1 MKSLRKNATWL
12 LLVGFLFWIAQAEAG
27 SGARTGTAGGQELLI
42 PVGGV
47 GIAMGGAYASGITG
61 VEAIYWNP
69 AGIPVFNGSTEALFS
84 HMNYLAS
91 INVEYAAVAAKLGGV
106 GTLAFSVQSL
116 GFGAIP
122 VTTVEQPDG
131 TGDTYSPTYLTLG
144 LSYARQMTDK
154 IYFGA
159 TAKLVTENIL
169 RESANGVAFDFGLQY
184 HSSVTGLKFGVVMK
198 NIGPMMQFSGPDL
211 EQSVQLPGTEPG
223 TQPRPV
229 SITAQSF
236 DLPTTLEFG
245 ASYDYGFADNSRI
258 TLSGSFLNHNYQYDD
273 FKLGAEV
280 MYNDLVFLRG
290 GYLMSPDTPTGD
302 RVFGFSAGG
311 GLKFKLSENLNVAFD
326 YAYRATDF
334 FVDNQVFAVRVGF

>member
-1 MKSLRKNATWL
+1 MKSLRKNATWI

-47 GIAMGGAYASGITG
+47 GIAMGGSYASGIRG

-69 AGIPVFNGSTEALFS
+69 AGIPGFTGSTEAIFS

-91 INVEYAAVAAKLGGV
+91 INVEYAAVAAKLGGF
-106 GTLAFSVQSL
+106 GTMAFSVQSL
-116 GFGAIP
+116 GFGDIP
-122 VTTVEQPDG
+122 VTTVELPDG

-159 TAKLVTENIL
+159 TAKLVTESIL

-184 HSSVTGLKFGVVMK
+184 HSSVAGLKFGVVMK
-198 NIGPMMQFSGPDL
+198 NIGPTMKFSGPDL

-223 TQPRPV
+223 AQPRPV
-229 SITAQSF
+229 AITAQGF

-280 MYNDLVFLRG
+280 MYNDLLFLRG
-290 GYLMSPDTPTGD
+290 GYLMSPDTPTED

-311 GLKFKLSENLNVAFD
+311 GLKFKVSENLNVAFD
-326 YAYRATDF
+326 YAYRSTDF
-334 FVDNQVFAVRVGF
+334 FADNQVFAVRVGF